1 MGRTALVPAELMAGP
16 FTLSDALRAGLD
28 RWHLEGAN
36 WRRMGPTV
44 YVWAGLPDTSELKIE
59 AVRRRVPPIAVF
71 SGLTAAW
78 LHGLDVPCE
87 PIEVTIPKGIGGSAR
102 KGFVIRRAAVAAGD
116 IVNVRGKRA
125 TSLLRTLSD
134 VSSRLSMTEAV
145 VVVDMALHAGLASL
159 ADLNALCVA
168 RAHRVGVA
176 NLRRIAGFAEPAAE
190 SPMESRLRMAL
201 VLGGLPRPQA
211 QISLHDKQGRF
222 VGRPDLYYPD
232 HRLGIEYD
240 GAIHRQSLA
249 DDNRRQNRLTA
260 AGFRLLRFTAGDVLQ
275 NPDSVRTQVRAM
287 LASRPIFP
295 RESALAG

>member
-1 MGRTALVPAELMAGP
+1 M
-16 FTLSDALRAGLD
+16 S
-28 RWHLEGAN
+28 
-36 WRRMGPTV
+36 
-44 YVWAGLPDTSELKIE
+44 
-59 AVRRRVPPIAVF
+59 RVPPTAVF

-102 KGFVIRRAAVAAGD
+102 KGFVVRRAAVAAGD

-145 VVVDMALHAGLASL
+145 VVVDMALHAGLTSL
-159 ADLNALCVA
+159 ADLKALCVA

-190 SPMESRLRMAL
+190 SPMESRLRMVL

-211 QISLHDKQGRF
+211 QISLHDKHGRF
-222 VGRPDLYYPD
+222 VGRPDLPESSAWHRIRRGYPPPKPRGRQPPPEP
-232 HRLGIEYD
+232 HHCRGISAAALHGRRCPSESRLGQD
-240 GAIHRQSLA
+240 PGARDACKSTDFPAGASPRGLA
-249 DDNRRQNRLTA
+249 LPFKPAGSSAGGIQATPLAPAGRLGGSRRA
-260 AGFRLLRFTAGDVLQ
+260 A
-275 NPDSVRTQVRAM
+275 P
-287 LASRPIFP
+287 P
-295 RESALAG
+295 